1 MPEAELDGKKKKKK
15 TEITL
20 IREREGERLVIQ
32 GNAKPTHGQC
42 NTLHIIQLQE
52 ISPLVQ

>member
-1 MPEAELDGKKKKKK
+1 MPEAELDGKKQ

-32 GNAKPTHGQC
+32 GNAKATHGQC

-52 ISPLVQ
+52 ISPLAQ